1 MIFDRELASFTNLKF
16 TLDHTDG
23 AARAGIISTDHGDI
37 PTPMFMPVGT
47 QGTVKA
53 IEPREL
59 REIGARIILGNTYH
73 LYLRPGME
81 VIEKA
86 GGLHAFAAWDQP
98 ILTDSGGYQ
107 VFSLADLRG
116 IDPDGVQFRSHH
128 DGSTHKFTPESVID
142 IQRSLGSDIM
152 MVLDECAAY
161 PCDEGYARRS
171 HELTLQWA
179 TRCRHRW
186 EGTTPR
192 YGVKQSLFAIV
203 QGSTY
208 PNLRE
213 ESASALVR
221 MDFDGYA
228 IGGLS
233 VGEPVEEMYSITS
246 LCTGILPAGKPRYLM
261 GVGTPENIL
270 ESIERGIDLFDCVM
284 PTRNARNAL
293 LFTREGKLNLRN
305 AACAA
310 DLSPPDAECDCYTC
324 KNFSRAYL
332 RHLIKAEEILG
343 LQLATLHNLAF
354 YLWLVGA
361 ARKAIIEGAYRVWKR
376 RMLERMARSS
386 LNHNM

>member
-1 MIFDRELASFTNLKF
+1 MIFARDLASFINLEF
-16 TLDHTDG
+16 SLDHTDG
-23 AARAGIISTDHGDI
+23 AARAGLLSTDHGDI

-59 REIGARIILGNTYH
+59 KEIGARVILGNTYH

-86 GGLHAFAAWDQP
+86 GGLHAFASWDRP

-107 VFSLADLRG
+107 VFSLSDLRG
-116 IDPDGVQFRSHH
+116 IDPEGVEFRSHH
-128 DGSTHKFTPESVID
+128 DGSLHRFTPESVID

-152 MVLDECAAY
+152 MVLDECAPY
-161 PCDEGYARRS
+161 PCDESYARRA
-171 HELTLQWA
+171 HDLTLRWA
-179 TRCRHRW
+179 ERSRDRLEKTARH
-186 EGTTPR
+186 GAS
-192 YGVKQSLFAIV
+192 QSLFAIV

-208 PNLRE
+208 PGLRE
-213 ESASALVR
+213 ESSSALVK

-233 VGEPVEEMYSITS
+233 VGEPVEEMYAITS
-246 LCTGILPAGKPRYLM
+246 LCTAILPARKPRYLM

-270 ESIERGIDLFDCVM
+270 ESIGRGIDLFDCVM

-293 LFTREGKLNLRN
+293 LFTRDGKLNLRN

-310 DLSPPDAECDCYTC
+310 DFSPPDAECSCYTC
-324 KNFSRAYL
+324 RNFSRAYL
-332 RHLIKAEEILG
+332 RHLIKAGEILG

-361 ARKAIIEGAYRVWKR
+361 AREAIQEGNFQSWKGEILG
-376 RMLERMARSS
+376 RMTS
-386 LNHNM
+386 H